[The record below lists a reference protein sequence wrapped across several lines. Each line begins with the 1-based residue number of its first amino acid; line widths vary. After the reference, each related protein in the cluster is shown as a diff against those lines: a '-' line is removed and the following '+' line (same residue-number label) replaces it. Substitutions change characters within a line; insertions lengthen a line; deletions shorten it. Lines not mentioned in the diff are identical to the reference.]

1 MEKIIS
7 FIIIKKG
14 PCIRRAVLQHEPHS
28 CISFHLSCTNS
39 AQSAHNLSS
48 MSSLR
53 LQR

>member
-1 MEKIIS
+1 MEKINH
-7 FIIIKKG
+7 KKG
-14 PCIRRAVLQHEPHS
+14 PCIRRAFLQHEPHS
-28 CISFHLSCTNS
+28 CISFHLLCTNS